1 MHTHTRN
8 VCRLPRQ
15 AAFKPWES
23 INITKCTL
31 VVKSFLHLFIHYHP
45 DHTSTDMLISTIN
58 STTIILRLNLFLQLN
73 VQHIECQL
81 ENLLWYVV
89 CVCHMWNANCIQI
102 VCDSFGATNTNTTN
116 NNNSRRRVYI

>member
-1 MHTHTRN
+1 MHTRKHN

-31 VVKSFLHLFIHYHP
+31 VVKSFVHLFIHHHP
-45 DHTSTDMLISTIN
+45 VHTNTDMLISTIN
-58 STTIILRLNLFLQLN
+58 STTIIL
-73 VQHIECQL
+73 
-81 ENLLWYVV
+81 WYVM

-102 VCDSFGATNTNTTN
+102 VCDSFGETNTNTTN

>member
-8 VCRLPRQ
+8 VCRLSPRQ
-15 AAFKPWES
+15 AAFKRGKAS
-23 INITKCTL
+23 ILQKCTL
-31 VVKSFLHLFIHYHP
+31 VMIGSSFHVARNASYLQGISSFFLFV
-45 DHTSTDMLISTIN
+45 
-58 STTIILRLNLFLQLN
+58 LRLNLFLQLN

-116 NNNSRRRVYI
+116 NNNIRRRVYV